1 MSPRRT
7 RRAWRT
13 LRARKKL
20 VGSTVGMSF
29 LMATSSAL
37 GQQQPEAIALPGLQ
51 VGAQRPKSYLPDNPN
66 LFRIPEQYLDIP
78 QSVTTITETLM
89 REQAVFNLRDSLRN
103 VTGISL
109 QAGEGGGAQGDNLTL
124 RGFNARTDIFLDGI
138 RDTGQY
144 NRDVFNLEAVE
155 VLKGPSAV
163 YFGRGSTGGV
173 INQVSKTPQAA
184 RFYDFTASGSNGPMG
199 RGTVD
204 LNQPFGET
212 MAVRMN
218 MLAYYNEPVG
228 RDFVNFLRWGV
239 APSFAWGIGTDTLFT
254 ASYYYYQENNL
265 PDRGLPIVTYPGRI
279 GKPPGVEPSDFPPRV
294 DTSNFYGIP
303 QQDDEDVHLNR
314 GTLTF
319 DHRFNENIAFHS
331 ILRYQYSNREAQVT
345 PPRILATSVTPGAP
359 LSAIVVTR
367 NRAGRDENES
377 ITAFQNE
384 ALFTFETWSLKHK
397 LVTGID
403 FAYQTFDHTT
413 ITLTPAPN
421 TPLVNPSNF
430 FPDGLFTKTRGTR
443 FDSSAT
449 SVGTYGVDDVQI
461 LPWFRFLGGVR
472 YDYFDASITN
482 FNADGSRASNFGQ
495 TNNLWSPRA
504 ALVVQPSPQQTYYF
518 AWGQSY
524 NPSTEQLNS
533 INVGNQGT
541 DPEKTNTY
549 ELGVKL
555 GLFNGQ
561 LAVTSSLFRIDKTD
575 ARTVDPV
582 TGIATLDGHVQSQGW
597 ELGIVGRPLPPW
609 NVFFGYTFLNTN
621 ILEGAEVGTKGK
633 DLANAPVN
641 TLSLWTTYDFLTQ
654 WQVGTGVF
662 YSSSRYGNNTNTSQ
676 VPGYVRWDLMGAY
689 RLNRNMGIQL
699 NVQNVMDTTYYDQ
712 VHPSQTI
719 PGDGRTFILS
729 ANFTY

>member
-1 MSPRRT
+1 MQRREDGMSPRRT

-78 QSVTTITETLM
+78 QSVTAITETLM

-163 YFGRGSTGGV
+163 YFGRGSTG
-173 INQVSKTPQAA
+173 
-184 RFYDFTASGSNGPMG
+184 SGSNGPMG

-239 APSFAWGIGTDTLFT
+239 APSFPWGIGTDTLFT

-294 DTSNFYGIP
+294 DTSNFYGIL
-303 QQDDEDVHLNR
+303 QQDDENVHLNL

-359 LSAIVVTR
+359 LSTIVVTR

-443 FDSSAT
+443 FNSSAT

-482 FNADGSRASNFGQ
+482 FNADGSRASNFAQ

-518 AWGQSY
+518 AWAQSY
-524 NPSTEQLNS
+524 NPATEQLNT
-533 INVGNQGT
+533 INVRNQGT
-541 DPEKTNTY
+541 HPEKTNTY

-662 YSSSRYGNNTNTSQ
+662 YSSSRYGNNTNASQ

-712 VHPSQTI
+712 VHPSQII

>member
-1 MSPRRT
+1 
-7 RRAWRT
+7 
-13 LRARKKL
+13 
-20 VGSTVGMSF
+20 MSF

-228 RDFVNFLRWGV
+228 RDFVNFLRGGV
-239 APSFAWGIGTDTLFT
+239 APSSAWGIGTDTLFT
-254 ASYYYYQENNL
+254 ASYSYYQENNL

-303 QQDDEDVHLNR
+303 QQDDENVHLNR

-345 PPRILATSVTPGAP
+345 PSRILATSVTPGAP

-472 YDYFDASITN
+472 YDYFDASTTN

>member
-37 GQQQPEAIALPGLQ
+37 GQQQPEAIALPDLQ

-254 ASYYYYQENNL
+254 ASYSYYQENNL

-345 PPRILATSVTPGAP
+345 PSRILATSVTPGAP